1 MVKAPEAV
9 VVVASATFAPPLAA
23 MPDDDASL
31 VALVQLPSLLMLAL
45 ATCEMLIVWPWLAPI
60 WKAWLVKVPSSR
72 LVPLKLVC
80 SATRWISCFSSCTS
94 AFRA

>member
-1 MVKAPEAV
+1 MPAATVVKAPEAAV
-9 VVVASATFAPPLAA
+9 LVAVGPFAPPFATT
-23 MPDDDASL
+23 PVDDASF
-31 VALVQLPSLLMLAL
+31 VALVQLPSLLMLAF

-80 SATRWISCFSSCTS
+80 SATRWIS
-94 AFRA
+94 